1 MLNELGDGS
10 ICFWCFTSCG
20 KSNIALETDD
30 AGHYIDHEKKTD
42 FVCAE
47 PLVRGWSK
55 NATIS
60 ENCTGEATIYRQIFF
75 ALEYVAGT
83 NTKLNKLKIQFY
95 QHEQGAGKNA

>member
-1 MLNELGDGS
+1 MLAITL
-10 ICFWCFTSCG
+10 TM
-20 KSNIALETDD
+20 
-30 AGHYIDHEKKTD
+30 KKTD

-60 ENCTGEATIYRQIFF
+60 ENGTGEATIHRQIFF

-95 QHEQGAGKNA
+95 QHEQGAGKNAQHSRWGESLQIEC